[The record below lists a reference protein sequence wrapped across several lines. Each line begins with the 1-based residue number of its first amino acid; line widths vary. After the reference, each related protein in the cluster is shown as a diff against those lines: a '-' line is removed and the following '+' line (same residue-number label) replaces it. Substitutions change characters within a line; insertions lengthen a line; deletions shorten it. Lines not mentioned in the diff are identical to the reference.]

1 MTLSRCFT
9 FLLTLLVLGVVLNA
23 QAEGWPT
30 RPIKFVVP
38 FPPGGGN
45 DIVARVVGERL
56 SHSLGQ
62 SVVVENKPGA
72 GGNIGAVQVARSAPD
87 GYTYLIVPNGMMVV
101 SQYLY
106 AKLPFDPFKDF
117 ELVGLM
123 GTLPTVLVVRPDVP
137 ANSVQE
143 LIALAKS
150 KPDAL
155 SYGSGGVGTPHHL
168 AAELFKS
175 MTGASMVHIPYNG
188 AMQALNDLLGGRTQV
203 MFAPVNNVI
212 AYIRNGK
219 LRALGVCIDKR
230 LPSLPSVPTV
240 AEAGVPGF
248 QVENWIGLV
257 APAGTP
263 KNIISAMNREI
274 AKILSEPGVRERFAA
289 LGMEPHTT
297 TPEQMEAMIRADMLR
312 WGPVIRNAGIK
323 AD

>member
-1 MTLSRCFT
+1 MTSSRCFA
-9 FLLTLLVLGVVLNA
+9 LLFMIAVLGMAPQA
-23 QAEGWPT
+23 QADTWPVKT
-30 RPIKFVVP
+30 IRFIVP

-56 SHSLGQ
+56 AHSLGQ

-72 GGNIGAVQVARSAPD
+72 GGNIGAVQAARSAPD
-87 GYTYLIVPNGMMVV
+87 GYTFLIVPNGMMVM

-117 ELVGLM
+117 DLVGLM

-143 LIALAKS
+143 LISLAKS

-175 MTGASMVHIPYNG
+175 MTGTAMVHIPYNG
-188 AMQALNDLLGGRTQV
+188 AMQALNDLLGGRTQL

-212 AYIRNGK
+212 GYIRNGK
-219 LRALGVCIDKR
+219 LRALGVCIDQR
-230 LPSLPSVPTV
+230 LPSLPGVPTV

-248 QVENWIGLV
+248 QIDNWIGLV

-263 KNIISAMNREI
+263 KSIIATINREI
-274 AKILSEPGVRERFAA
+274 AKILAEPAVREKFAT
-289 LGMEPHTT
+289 LGMEPRTT
-297 TPEQMEAMIRADMLR
+297 TPEQMEAMIRSDMLR
-312 WGPVIRNAGIK
+312 WGPVIKSAGIR